1 MKSKNTHISSP
12 VLNNGKCITESATI
26 ANMFNGFFQSVS
38 PAIQSKIK
46 FLYIILWL
54 SSFKKFWFFHHNSY
68 IWRNYFL
75 PKQQQINRSQNYTTK
90 IIKLTQNEIS
100 QHLVDIFHL
109 SLKTWVFRDS
119 LKIAE
124 VIPIH
129 KKDSK
134 LVVSNYRPRSIFSKF
149 R

>member
-1 MKSKNTHISSP
+1 MDFSSLFHLQFNQKLSSCISFYDYLPSKNFGSFTITPTSDAIISS
-12 VLNNGKCITESATI
+12 LNSNKSIG
-26 ANMFNGFFQSVS
+26 
-38 PAIQSKIK
+38 
-46 FLYIILWL
+46 
-54 SSFKKFWFFHHNSY
+54 
-68 IWRNYFL
+68 
-75 PKQQQINRSQNYTTK
+75 PKTTPLK

-134 LVVSNYRPRSIFSKF
+134 LVVSNYRLRSIFSKF